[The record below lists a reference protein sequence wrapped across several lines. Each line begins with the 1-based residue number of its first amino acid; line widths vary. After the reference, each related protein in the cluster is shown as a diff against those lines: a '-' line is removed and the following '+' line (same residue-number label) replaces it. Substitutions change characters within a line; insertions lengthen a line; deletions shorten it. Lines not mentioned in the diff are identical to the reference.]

1 MHNEDHFH
9 SKVVYLSHLSAIEKI
24 KENLNETQLKIFKT
38 SCFEHLLS
46 MADLKISEQ
55 IYSTK

>member
-46 MADLKISEQ
+46 MADLKIFA
-55 IYSTK
+55 